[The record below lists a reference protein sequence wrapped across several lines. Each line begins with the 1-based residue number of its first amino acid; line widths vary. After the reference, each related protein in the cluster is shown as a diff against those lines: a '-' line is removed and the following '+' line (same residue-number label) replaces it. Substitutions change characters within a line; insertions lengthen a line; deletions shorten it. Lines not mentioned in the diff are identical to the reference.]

1 MTSSEQLF
9 VSGLDV
15 FSSVVDAVG
24 VDDWNKPS
32 ACAGWTNLDVLGH
45 LGSSVDMGIKLLS
58 GEQPSFPDAATPGEL
73 VVGRPSDYWA
83 GLALAA
89 RAAVEGADLD
99 LVMDTPMGKRTVR
112 DRLAFPAMDL
122 YIHARDIGHGLGIDV
137 VLPDDLIEFSHDYID
152 PFPKDM
158 VRGENGAFGPELDP
172 PADATAAERYL
183 AWTGRAPR

>member
-112 DRLAFPAMDL
+112 DHSDETPIAMT
-122 YIHARDIGHGLGIDV
+122 
-137 VLPDDLIEFSHDYID
+137 
-152 PFPKDM
+152 M
-158 VRGENGAFGPELDP
+158 VMQRRS
-172 PADATAAERYL
+172 ERSSI
-183 AWTGRAPR
+183 RRFMIVC